1 MFGAAPPVV
10 ASLRRFVDEECNCSY
25 PRPISLSSGCFLVK
39 GHVLVR
45 VDTKKA
51 GASGTHFEER
61 ALEERA
67 YPKSGASESANI
79 GGMRPT

>member
-1 MFGAAPPVV
+1 MFGAVPPVV

-51 GASGTHFEER
+51 GPQGPTLKNER
-61 ALEERA
+61 LKNEHIRNQELVKAPILA
-67 YPKSGASESANI
+67 G
-79 GGMRPT
+79 